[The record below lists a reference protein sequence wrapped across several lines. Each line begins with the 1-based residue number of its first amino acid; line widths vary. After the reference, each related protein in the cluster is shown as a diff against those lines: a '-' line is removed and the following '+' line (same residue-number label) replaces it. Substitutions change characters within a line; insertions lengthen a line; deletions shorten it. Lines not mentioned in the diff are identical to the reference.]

1 MDSNPSN
8 NWSPARQHVRS
19 TSVSTSKSVSTP
31 VSTPLRTSTSTST
44 LNSPGNPLA
53 PVLSQKQYRGGYEVK
68 PKALT
73 FKPYALNNPGT
84 LTQAAFNLSKE
95 DPIQSIDALDPE
107 QWSKLAVEMEL
118 LPPGAELHAF
128 QVQVCNLV
136 LMRRGDC
143 VLISPTGSGKY
154 LTWTLPLTARKE
166 GISLV
171 ITPFTS
177 LGQEGELLSQT
188 GQISSLFIYSEQNSQ
203 NDYEKA
209 AKGETMVLYVCPETL
224 KSPSFARLLHSASWR
239 KQLSAI
245 YLDEAHLVHQTRS
258 WRPSYSRIYQLR
270 NIVGNEVP
278 LICLSATCPEAFRV
292 SLVRQDRLQNDSN
305 FTISG
310 FR

>member
-84 LTQAAFNLSKE
+84 PTQAAFNLSKQ

-143 VLISPTGSGKY
+143 VLISPTGSGKS

-177 LGQEGELLSQT
+177 LGQEGELLYVFYYYVWTQNNVFSGAKQDRFHPY
-188 GQISSLFIYSEQNSQ
+188 SSIQSRIVRMIMKKQPKERQWCSMFAQKPSKAHLLLDSYILHHGGNGYQPFTSMKHILCTRHDLGVPLTHVSTN
-203 NDYEKA
+203 YEI
-209 AKGETMVLYVCPETL
+209 
-224 KSPSFARLLHSASWR
+224 
-239 KQLSAI
+239 LSAMK
-245 YLDEAHLVHQTRS
+245 Y
-258 WRPSYSRIYQLR
+258 P
-270 NIVGNEVP
+270 
-278 LICLSATCPEAFRV
+278 
-292 SLVRQDRLQNDSN
+292 
-305 FTISG
+305 
-310 FR
+310 